1 MNLTRTNHL
10 GYADPTVAKSTVGFG
25 SPFRHGARALCQQVH
40 GFFYALILENRK
52 FRLFLFIMVGVAG
65 SRKACRNHVPVY
77 QPVTLTALSL
87 VAPVGDYSNHRHGD
101 HYV

>member
-10 GYADPTVAKSTVGFG
+10 GYADPTVAKSTVGID

-40 GFFYALILENRK
+40 GFFYVLI
-52 FRLFLFIMVGVAG
+52 FIMVGVAG
-65 SRKACRNHVPVY
+65 SRKACRNHVPVC
-77 QPVTLTALSL
+77 QPVTLTALRMT
-87 VAPVGDYSNHRHGD
+87 APVGDNSNHGHGD